1 MQATEMSATA
11 AALVLSGKS
20 KQRGTKMLNENST
33 LADLAITHPGA
44 SRVFLKHG
52 LDFCCHGRR
61 ALEEACSEK
70 GLNATAILNEITSEE
85 ANGDLTALATK
96 PIGEII
102 DFIEEH
108 YHARLRAEL
117 PELLTMAEKVERVH
131 ASKPTCPR
139 GLASDLRTIHEAIL
153 DHLAKEEQALFPIIR
168 SGDRHRAAAPVRVME
183 QEHEDHGRNLE
194 YLRALTHEFVAPA
207 EACATWKA
215 LYLRLNRLSD
225 ELMEHIHLENNVL
238 FPRVL
243 CE

>member
-1 MQATEMSATA
+1 
-11 AALVLSGKS
+11 
-20 KQRGTKMLNENST
+20 MLNQNAT

-61 ALEEACSEK
+61 PLEEACTEK
-70 GLNATAILNEITSEE
+70 GLDPSTIMTEISNEE
-85 ANGDLTALATK
+85 ASA
-96 PIGEII
+96 GESSAMASRPVTEIV
-102 DFIEEH
+102 DFIEGH
-108 YHARLRAEL
+108 YHMRLRAEL
-117 PELLTMAEKVERVH
+117 PELISMADKVEKVH
-131 ASKPTCPR
+131 ARKATCPR
-139 GLASDLRTIHEAIL
+139 DLANHLRLIHSAIL
-153 DHLAKEEQALFPIIR
+153 EHLAKEEQVLFPMIR
-168 SGDRHRAAAPVRVME
+168 SGYRNRASAPIRVME

-194 YLRALTHEFVAPA
+194 YLRELAHGFVAPP

-215 LYLRLNRLSD
+215 LYLRLEQLSD

>member
-1 MQATEMSATA
+1 
-11 AALVLSGKS
+11 
-20 KQRGTKMLNENST
+20 MLNQNPT

-61 ALEEACSEK
+61 PLDEACSEK
-70 GLNATAILNEITSEE
+70 GLNPAAILKEIGSGE
-85 ANGDLTALATK
+85 ASGDLSELAGK
-96 PIGEII
+96 PLEQLV
-102 DFIEEH
+102 DFIEGH
-108 YHARLRAEL
+108 YHKRLRAEL
-117 PELLTMAEKVERVH
+117 PELIDMADKVERVH

-139 GLASDLRTIHEAIL
+139 GLASHLRMIHEAIL
-153 DHLAKEEQALFPIIR
+153 DHMAKEEQVLFPMIR
-168 SGDRHRAAAPVRVME
+168 SGNRHRAGAPIRVME

-194 YLRALTHEFVAPA
+194 YLRTVTHDFVAPP

-215 LYLRLNRLSD
+215 LCLRLNRLSD

>member
-1 MQATEMSATA
+1 
-11 AALVLSGKS
+11 
-20 KQRGTKMLNENST
+20 MLNQNPT

-61 ALEEACSEK
+61 PLDEACSEK
-70 GLNATAILNEITSEE
+70 GLNPAAILKEIGSGE
-85 ANGDLTALATK
+85 ASGDLSELAGK
-96 PIGEII
+96 PLEQLV
-102 DFIEEH
+102 DFIEGH
-108 YHARLRAEL
+108 YHKRLRAEL
-117 PELLTMAEKVERVH
+117 PELIDMADKVERVH

-139 GLASDLRTIHEAIL
+139 GLASHLRMIHEAIL
-153 DHLAKEEQALFPIIR
+153 DHMAKEEQVLFPMIR
-168 SGDRHRAAAPVRVME
+168 SGNRHRAGAPIRVME

-194 YLRALTHEFVAPA
+194 YLRTLTHDFVAPP

-215 LYLRLNRLSD
+215 LCLRLNRLSD

>member
-1 MQATEMSATA
+1 MFHSTT
-11 AALVLSGKS
+11 
-20 KQRGTKMLNENST
+20 T
-33 LADLAITHPGA
+33 LAELAITNPGA

-61 ALEEACSEK
+61 PLEEACREK
-70 GLNATAILNEITSEE
+70 GLDPSAILHEISDEE
-85 ANGDLTALATK
+85 ANGNLAELARK
-96 PIGEII
+96 PIAELA
-102 DFIEEH
+102 DFIEGH
-108 YHARLRAEL
+108 YHKRLRAEL
-117 PELLTMAEKVERVH
+117 PELIAMADKVERVH
-131 ASKPTCPR
+131 AEKLTCPR
-139 GLASDLRTIHEAIL
+139 GLATHLRMIHEAIL
-153 DHLAKEEQALFPIIR
+153 DHMAKEEQVLFPLIR
-168 SGDRHRAAAPVRVME
+168 SGNRHRAGAPIRVME

-215 LYLRLNRLSD
+215 LYLRLHRLSD